1 MNVLI
6 PNIGRRGY
14 LVDYLKESSYFEG
27 KIYVS
32 DCDRTA
38 SGLYGDNDG
47 YFILSKPVDNEKK
60 YVGELLNLCHTHEIG
75 LVIPVI
81 DPELYIL
88 SKYKHLFEEH
98 NIIVLVSERS
108 VLENCYNKVNMND
121 FLLALGYPVI
131 QTYDNIR
138 KFENA
143 LAENKISFP
152 VICKPIYGSGSVDTC
167 VAVDMNSLK
176 AVFRDGMMIQEYF
189 SEAIEYGIDVFNTFD
204 KTPVRC
210 VIKRKV
216 SMRSGETDKSYT
228 IKSDKLT
235 HFMTEMAKK
244 LGHIGNLDC
253 DVLEKDG
260 TWYVLDLNPRFGGG
274 YMATHIAGGNLLE
287 LTLRMAAGE
296 RLLPEY
302 DSYKENVLVMKT
314 ISMVKTDWEEVSNC
328 K

>member
-1 MNVLI
+1 MNILI

-14 LVDYLKESSYFEG
+14 LVDFLRESSYFEG

-47 YFILSKPVDNEKK
+47 FFILSKPVDNEKK
-60 YVGELLNLCHTHEIG
+60 YVEEMLDLCRAQEIK

-88 SKYKHLFEEH
+88 SRYKHLFEK
-98 NIIVLVSERS
+98 NKITLLVSEQK
-108 VLENCYNKVNMND
+108 VLEICYNKLDMNG
-121 FLLALGYPVI
+121 FLTELGYSVI
-131 QTYDNIR
+131 QTYSSLSA
-138 KFENA
+138 FERA
-143 LAENKISFP
+143 LGEGGISFP
-152 VICKPIYGSGSVDTC
+152 VIYKPIYGSGSTNTG
-167 VAVDMNSLK
+167 VANNMDLLK
-176 AVFRDGMMIQEYF
+176 SVFHDGMMIQEYI
-189 SEAIEYGIDVFNTFD
+189 SEAVEYGIDIFNTFN
-204 KTPVRC
+204 KTPIRC

-228 IKSDKLT
+228 IKNEKLT
-235 HFMTEMAKK
+235 QFMTEMAKK

-260 TWYVLDLNPRFGGG
+260 TWYILDLNPRFGGG
-274 YMATHIAGGNLLE
+274 YMATHAAGENFLE

-296 RLLPEY
+296 KLLPAY
-302 DSYKENVLVMKT
+302 DAYKENVLTMKT
-314 ISMVKTDWEEVSNC
+314 IGMVTTDQKDVDR
-328 K
+328 